1 MANELST
8 MVTNYN
14 TCRLL
19 SFQTNDMKTSKK
31 IIAKAIGLGAIAGMR
46 ATVAPTVLSYFLNK
60 HPSKALAKSGLS
72 FLQSP
77 VTGVITKVL
86 TAGEFLGDQI
96 PNGPNRIIFPQVA
109 ARVAS
114 GALAG
119 AGLFRSNRAGIAKG
133 LVLGGASALAVTFGS
148 YYLRKYVD
156 KKLHAKDSVVGG
168 LEDLL
173 SLAAGWALMRK

>member
-1 MANELST
+1 
-8 MVTNYN
+8 
-14 TCRLL
+14 
-19 SFQTNDMKTSKK
+19 MKTSKK

-46 ATVAPTVLSYFLNK
+46 ATVAPTVLSFFLNR
-60 HPSKALAKSGLS
+60 HPSKTLAKSGLS

-77 VTGVITKVL
+77 TTALITKVL
-86 TAGEFLGDQI
+86 TAGEFLGDKL

-119 AGLFRSNRAGIAKG
+119 AGLFRSNKAGVAKG

-156 KKLHAKDSVVGG
+156 KKLHAKDRVVGG
-168 LEDLL
+168 IEDLI
-173 SLAAGWALMRK
+173 SLVSGWAVMRK

>member
-1 MANELST
+1 
-8 MVTNYN
+8 
-14 TCRLL
+14 
-19 SFQTNDMKTSKK
+19 MKTSKK
-31 IIAKAIGLGAIAGMR
+31 IIVRAIGLGAVAGMR

-77 VTGVITKVL
+77 ITGIVTKVL
-86 TAGEFLGDQI
+86 TAGEFLGDQL

-119 AGLFRSNRAGIAKG
+119 AGVFRANKAGVAKG
-133 LVLGGASALAVTFGS
+133 LILGGASALAVTFGS
-148 YYLRKYVD
+148 YYLRKYID
-156 KKLHAKDSVVGG
+156 KKFHAKDSVVGG

-173 SLAAGWALMRK
+173 SLASGWALMRR

>member
-1 MANELST
+1 
-8 MVTNYN
+8 
-14 TCRLL
+14 
-19 SFQTNDMKTSKK
+19 MKTSKK

-60 HPSKALAKSGLS
+60 HPSKALAKSGLG

-77 VTGVITKVL
+77 ITGVITKVL
-86 TAGEFLGDQI
+86 TAGEFLGDQL

-119 AGLFRSNRAGIAKG
+119 AGLFRANRAGIAKG

-156 KKLHAKDSVVGG
+156 KKLHAKDGVVGG
-168 LEDLL
+168 FEDLL
-173 SLAAGWALMRK
+173 SLVGGWAVMRK